1 MLPFPVEITVDNERC
16 CCCECAVHL
25 HWSRGSWNYS
35 DEASEQPPNWGC
47 GIESLIIL
55 PESSEG
61 SLLDSNVL
69 TRRNQAGKGFLHPHQ
84 CFPPEY
90 SSLFR
95 GSSWGCLFQKT
106 SDRVKGMFFSWL
118 FLLVLECVIW
128 SHREQIR
135 VFYQG
140 KTVCEFTSFWPVIRN
155 KNILIEARFKAF
167 ICYVKTL
174 A

>member
-1 MLPFPVEITVDNERC
+1 MLLLWVC
-16 CCCECAVHL
+16 CSFAL
-25 HWSRGSWNYS
+25 KSRELKLLRRSFWAASKLRLWNWVSHYSSW
-35 DEASEQPPNWGC
+35 
-47 GIESLIIL
+47 IF
-55 PESSEG
+55 EG

-95 GSSWGCLFQKT
+95 GSSWACLFQKT

-140 KTVCEFTSFWPVIRN
+140 KTVCEFRSFWPVIRN